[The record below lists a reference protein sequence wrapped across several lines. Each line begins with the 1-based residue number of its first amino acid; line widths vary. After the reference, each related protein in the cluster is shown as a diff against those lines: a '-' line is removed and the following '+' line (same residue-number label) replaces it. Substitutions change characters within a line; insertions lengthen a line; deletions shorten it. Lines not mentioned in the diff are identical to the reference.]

1 VTFRSAKI
9 RKRRR
14 IEETPGEL
22 LIIVKSLITKR
33 KIGLLIAADCI
44 DHVIVRNLHFKFI
57 LKPMRSLVFILSFLV
72 SSAALAQTGYKIEFK
87 VEGLKDTTAY
97 LGYYYGES
105 TFVKDTANVDSKGQF
120 VFDGNK
126 SLDQGVYFL
135 VLDKTR
141 LFDFVVS
148 TDQQFVLSTN
158 TTDYFRSMVVAGDQ
172 DNKLFFENMMFNMER
187 HKEAEPFIKI
197 LQDSTLKEDQK
208 KTARESFNKVNEK
221 VTAFQEGVIGQHP
234 ATLTARIFKANKP
247 VRVPDPP
254 KKADGSIDSTF
265 QLKWYREH
273 FFDNFNLA
281 DDAMIR
287 MPKPIYQEK
296 INEYL
301 DKLFV
306 PQPDTLKKAISKII
320 QQSKKNSETYKYSV
334 WACVVKYQAHE
345 IMGLDEVYVN
355 LYDTYFATGDMN
367 FWANEKMRKN
377 LKDAADRMR
386 KSLVGKTGANLIM
399 QDINKNAKS
408 MYDIKNKYTLLY
420 IFDPDCGHCKEETPK
435 LSSWYKHKKFDL
447 EVYAV
452 SLDTSMAKMKDWI
465 KTMDLKWISVNGPRT
480 YVGPVQDLY
489 DCHTTPSLYILDN
502 RKKII
507 AKKIP
512 VDKVEDFLQ
521 QHERVEKAKAAR
533 KL

>member
-1 VTFRSAKI
+1 MR
-9 RKRRR
+9 
-14 IEETPGEL
+14 
-22 LIIVKSLITKR
+22 
-33 KIGLLIAADCI
+33 
-44 DHVIVRNLHFKFI
+44 FI
-57 LKPMRSLVFILSFLV
+57 LFCLLLSLSATSF
-72 SSAALAQTGYKIEFK
+72 SQTGYKIEFK
-87 VEGLKDTTAY
+87 VDGLKDTTAY

-105 TFVKDTANVDSKGQF
+105 TFVKDTAKVDSKGHF
-120 VFDGNK
+120 VFDGK
-126 SLDQGVYFL
+126 KALDQGVYFL

-148 TDQQFVLSTN
+148 ADQQFSLATN
-158 TTDYFRSMVVAGDQ
+158 TSDYFKNMVVTGDQ
-172 DNKLFFENMMFNMER
+172 DNKLFFENMIFNMER
-187 HKEAEPFIKI
+187 HKEAEPFIKV
-197 LQDSTLKEDQK
+197 LQDSTLKDDQK
-208 KTARESFNKVNEK
+208 KSARESFNKVNDK
-221 VTAFQEGVIGQHP
+221 VMAHQDAIIAQYPT
-234 ATLTARIFKANKP
+234 TLTARIFKANKP
-247 VRVPDPP
+247 VKIPDAP
-254 KKADGSIDSTF
+254 KRADGSIDSTF
-265 QLKWYREH
+265 QLRWYREH

-287 MPKPIYQEK
+287 MPRPIYQEK

-306 PQPDTLKKAISKII
+306 PQPDTLKKAISKMVEKA
-320 QQSKKNSETYKYSV
+320 KKNQETYKYAV

-345 IMGLDEVYVN
+345 IMGLDEVYVY
-355 LYDTYFATGDMN
+355 LYDTYFANGDMN
-367 FWANEKMRKN
+367 FWANDKMRKN

-386 KSLVGKTGANLIM
+386 KSLVGKPGANLIM
-399 QDINKNAKS
+399 QDINKNPRS
-408 MYDIKNKYTLLY
+408 LYDIKNKYTVLY

-435 LSSWYKHKKFDL
+435 LSSWYKQKKYDL

-452 SLDTSMAKMKDWI
+452 SLDTSMAKMKEWI
-465 KTMDLKWISVNGPRT
+465 KTMDMKWITVNGPRT

-489 DCHTTPSLYILDN
+489 DCNTTPSLYILDN

-507 AKKIP
+507 AKKLP

>member
-1 VTFRSAKI
+1 MRV
-9 RKRRR
+9 
-14 IEETPGEL
+14 L
-22 LIIVKSLITKR
+22 LFSL
-33 KIGLLIAADCI
+33 LLLTC
-44 DHVIVRNLHFKFI
+44 
-57 LKPMRSLVFILSFLV
+57 V
-72 SSAALAQTGYKIEFK
+72 SALAQNGYKIEFK
-87 VEGLKDTTAY
+87 VDGLKDTTAY

-105 TFVKDTANVDSKGQF
+105 TFVKDTAKVDSKGHF
-120 VFDGNK
+120 IFEGTK
-126 SLDQGVYFL
+126 PLEKGVYFL

-148 TDQQFVLSTN
+148 ADQQFGLA
-158 TTDYFRSMVVAGDQ
+158 TTTSDYFKNMVVTGDQ
-172 DNKLFFENMMFNMER
+172 DNKLFFENMIFNMER
-187 HKEAEPFIKI
+187 HKEAEPFIKV
-197 LQDSTLKEDQK
+197 LQDSTLKDEQK
-208 KTARESFNKVNEK
+208 KSARENFAKVNEK
-221 VTAFQEGVIGQHP
+221 VMAYQDGVIAQHP
-234 ATLTARIFKANKP
+234 STLTAKIFKANKP
-247 VRVPDPP
+247 VQVPDAP

-265 QLKWYREH
+265 QLRWYREH
-273 FFDNFNLA
+273 FFDNFDLS
-281 DDAMIR
+281 DDALIR
-287 MPKPIYQEK
+287 MPRPIYQQK

-306 PQPDTLKKAISKII
+306 PQPDTLRKAISQMVAKA
-320 QQSKKNSETYKYSV
+320 KKNQETYKYSV

-355 LYDTYFATGDMN
+355 LYDTYFATGEMN
-367 FWANEKMRKN
+367 FWANDKMRKN

-386 KSLVGKTGANLIM
+386 KSLVGKPGANLIM
-399 QDINKNAKS
+399 QDINKNPRS
-408 MYDIKNKYTLLY
+408 LYDIKNKYTLLY

-435 LSSWYKHKKFDL
+435 LSSWYKLKKYDL

-465 KTMDLKWISVNGPRT
+465 KTMDMKWITVNGPRT

-489 DCHTTPSLYILDN
+489 DCNTTPSLYILDN

-507 AKKIP
+507 AKKLP

-521 QHERVEKAKAAR
+521 QHERVEKAKAGR

>member
-1 VTFRSAKI
+1 MRFLLFIVLLSGTFTSFSQSA
-9 RKRRR
+9 
-14 IEETPGEL
+14 
-22 LIIVKSLITKR
+22 
-33 KIGLLIAADCI
+33 
-44 DHVIVRNLHFKFI
+44 
-57 LKPMRSLVFILSFLV
+57 
-72 SSAALAQTGYKIEFK
+72 YKIEFK

-105 TFVKDTANVDSKGQF
+105 TFVKDTAKVDSKGQF
-120 VFDGNK
+120 HFEGK
-126 SLDQGVYFL
+126 KPLDQGVYFL

-148 TDQQFVLSTN
+148 SDQQFKLETN
-158 TTDYFRSMVVAGDQ
+158 TTDYFQKMVVIGDQ
-172 DNKLFFENMMFNMER
+172 DNKLFFENMIFNMER
-187 HKEAEPFIKI
+187 HKEAEPSIKI
-197 LQDSTLKEDQK
+197 LQDSTLKEEQK
-208 KTARESFNKVNEK
+208 KSARENFNKVNDK
-221 VTAFQEGVIGQHP
+221 VMAYQDAIISQYP
-234 ATLTARIFKANKP
+234 STLTARIFKANKP

-254 KKADGSIDSTF
+254 KRADGSIDSTF

-287 MPKPIYQEK
+287 MPRPIYQEK

-320 QQSKKNSETYKYSV
+320 EKSKKNQETYKYSV

-355 LYDTYFATGDMN
+355 LYDTYFATGEMN
-367 FWANEKMRKN
+367 FWANDKMRKN

-386 KSLVGKTGANLIM
+386 KSLVGKPGANLIM
-399 QDINKNAKS
+399 QDLNKNPRAL
-408 MYDIKNKYTLLY
+408 YDIKNKYTLLY

-435 LSSWYKHKKFDL
+435 LVSWYKHKKFDL

-465 KTMDLKWISVNGPRT
+465 KTMDMKWITVNGPRT
-480 YVGPVQDLY
+480 YVGPVQELY
-489 DCHTTPSLYILDN
+489 DCNTTPSLYILDN

-507 AKKIP
+507 AKKLP
-512 VDKVEDFLQ
+512 VDKVEDFLL

>member
-1 VTFRSAKI
+1 MRTLLFSLLLSTCVSA
-9 RKRRR
+9 
-14 IEETPGEL
+14 
-22 LIIVKSLITKR
+22 V
-33 KIGLLIAADCI
+33 
-44 DHVIVRNLHFKFI
+44 
-57 LKPMRSLVFILSFLV
+57 
-72 SSAALAQTGYKIEFK
+72 AQNGYKIEFK
-87 VEGLKDTTAY
+87 VDGLKDTTAY

-105 TFVKDTANVDSKGQF
+105 TFVKDTAKVDSKGQF
-120 VFDGNK
+120 TFDGK
-126 SLDQGVYFL
+126 KPLDQGVYFL

-148 TDQQFVLSTN
+148 ADQQFGLTTSTS
-158 TTDYFRSMVVAGDQ
+158 DYFKNMVVSGDQ
-172 DNKLFFENMMFNMER
+172 DNKLFFDNMMFNMER
-187 HKEAEPFIKI
+187 HKEAEPFIKV

-208 KTARESFNKVNEK
+208 KSARESFNKVNEK
-221 VTAFQEGVIGQHP
+221 VMTYQDGVIAQHP
-234 ATLTARIFKANKP
+234 TSLTARIFKANKP

-254 KKADGSIDSTF
+254 KRADGSIDSTF
-265 QLKWYREH
+265 QLRWYREH
-273 FFDNFNLA
+273 FFDNFNLS

-287 MPKPIYQEK
+287 MPRPIYQEK

-306 PQPDTLKKAISKII
+306 PQPDTLKKAILKLVEKA
-320 QQSKKNSETYKYSV
+320 KKNQETYKYSV

-355 LYDTYFATGDMN
+355 LYDTYFATGEMN
-367 FWANEKMRKN
+367 YWANDKMRKN

-386 KSLVGKTGANLIM
+386 KSLVGKPGANLIM
-399 QDINKNAKS
+399 QDINHNPRS
-408 MYDIKNKYTLLY
+408 LYDIKNKYTLLY

-435 LSSWYKHKKFDL
+435 LSSWYKHKKYDL

-452 SLDTSMAKMKDWI
+452 SLDTSMAKMKEWI
-465 KTMDLKWISVNGPRT
+465 KTMDMKWITVNGPRT

-489 DCHTTPSLYILDN
+489 DCNTTPALYILDN

-507 AKKIP
+507 AKKLP